1 MSVKTQSCWR
11 GMWRT
16 PKNKKKITNLFKIER
31 LRKINETAST
41 SEMNTTNYTK
51 HDYSSKS
58 NAIYLV
64 RLEESPLP

>member
-1 MSVKTQSCWR
+1 MKLLQQR
-11 GMWRT
+11 GHG
-16 PKNKKKITNLFKIER
+16 
-31 LRKINETAST
+31 T

-51 HDYSSKS
+51 HEYSSKS